1 MSLDAELLLRSAG
14 LAGRHALPIFLT
26 MLALLLAAVCA
37 VAWVVQRSP
46 MRRLPHT
53 QPSLRVLGARL
64 LAGFAVIVAGAWV
77 FAELAEKLGAGRLM
91 GRADQALAD
100 GLLAS
105 VPAPVMQVFAAI
117 THLGDPLTLTG
128 LSVVVALMLVATGRR
143 WLAFGWV
150 ATVAGNGLLNR
161 TLKEVF
167 ARVRPL
173 HDDTITQAQGF
184 SFPSGHSSGSVV
196 VFGMLA
202 YLALRLLPPRWHL
215 PVGLAAVALAFSV
228 GASRVFLRVHFASDV
243 IAGFASGAVWL
254 TVCIVSIE
262 LTRWVGQRG
271 GGR

>member
-1 MSLDAELLLRSAG
+1 MSTDAELLVRWAG
-14 LAGRHALPIFLT
+14 VAGRHALPIFLAV
-26 MLALLLAAVCA
+26 LALLLAAVCA
-37 VAWVVQRSP
+37 AAWVVQRSP

-53 QPSLRVLGARL
+53 QPPLRVLGARL
-64 LAGFAVIVAGAWV
+64 LAGFAVIVAGSWV
-77 FAELAEKLGAGRLM
+77 FAELAEQLGAGRAM

-100 GLLAS
+100 AVLAS
-105 VPAPVMQVFAAI
+105 VPPPALQVFAAL
-117 THLGDPLTLTG
+117 TQLGNPATLAG
-128 LSVVVALMLVATGRR
+128 VCVVVALWLMALHQR

-150 ATVAGNGLLNR
+150 AAVAGNGVLNPA
-161 TLKEVF
+161 LKRVF

-173 HDDTITQAQGF
+173 HEDGLVAADGF

-228 GASRVFLRVHFASDV
+228 GASRVFLRVHFTSDV
-243 IAGFASGAVWL
+243 VAGFASGAVWL

-262 LTRWVGQRG
+262 FTRWVGQRG